1 MRTIL
6 VDWLVEVADEY
17 KLHDETLFLCVQFV
31 DRFLSTVN
39 VTRSKLQLLG
49 LFERQFI
56 TSSTMNRIRS
66 LGTTC
71 MYLASKYEEMY
82 PPALD
87 EFSFITD
94 NTYESKHIL
103 RMEQIVIKVS

>member
-1 MRTIL
+1 
-6 VDWLVEVADEY
+6 
-17 KLHDETLFLCVQFV
+17 
-31 DRFLSTVN
+31 
-39 VTRSKLQLLG
+39 
-49 LFERQFI
+49 
-56 TSSTMNRIRS
+56 
-66 LGTTC
+66 

-103 RMEQIVIKVS
+103 RMEQIVMKVKRKFFLFDVFIRRFSPSIRC